1 MDPEAEV
8 RPWIVARIDIGVVR
22 CLCPEWAAICRP
34 GPDGFQPSDLE
45 LRECPL
51 PECGDGEAWAK
62 GGQLLS
68 WRIADSLCSRSLCT
82 VLQVL
87 LATHLMS
94 MDPTMRNAMAGGEAA
109 GRTEGS
115 AYYKMMNW
123 EPGSV
128 ITWRIAGLVLES
140 KVDGFSK
147 GEIVFA
153 QAPWRE
159 INAVNAGA
167 LQKMPE
173 GVSPS
178 AAFSCLALTAVTG
191 YLGVKHVMRPNP
203 GDVAY
208 VSGAAGA
215 TGLIAC
221 HTLKQMG
228 CRVIGSAG
236 SAEKVK
242 YLESLGFE
250 AFNYHEEK
258 VLNALKRL
266 APAGLNACFD
276 NVGGETLEAVLEMM
290 NDTGSVTLCGA
301 ISQYDTKPEQRYG
314 VRNLFQ
320 VVAKRLRIE
329 GFIQGF
335 FPREVH
341 AEAAETLS
349 SWLRAGKISD
359 CSSFVD
365 GFENL
370 PDGILGLFSGRNTG
384 KMLVRVPLELCK
396 F

>member
-1 MDPEAEV
+1 MAARKNRE
-8 RPWIVARIDIGVVR
+8 WI
-22 CLCPEWAAICRP
+22 LKQRP
-34 GPDGFQPSDLE
+34 GPEGFQTTDLE
-45 LRECPL
+45 LRECPM
-51 PECGDGEAWAK
+51 PECQEGE
-62 GGQLLS
+62 
-68 WRIADSLCSRSLCT
+68 
-82 VLQVL
+82 VL

-94 MDPTMRNAMAGGEAA
+94 MDPTMRNAMAGEEAA
-109 GRTEGS
+109 ERTEGS
-115 AYYKMMNW
+115 AYFKMMNW
-123 EPGSV
+123 TPGSV

-140 KVDGFSK
+140 KAAGFSK
-147 GEIVFA
+147 GEMVFA
-153 QAPWRE
+153 NAPWRE
-159 INAVNAGA
+159 INAVTPEM

-178 AAFSCLALTAVTG
+178 AAFSCLALTAMTG
-191 YLGVKHVMRPNP
+191 YLGVKHVTRPNP

-236 SAEKVK
+236 SADKVK
-242 YLESLGFE
+242 HLQSLGFE
-250 AFNYHEEK
+250 AFNYRDES
-258 VLNALKRL
+258 VLAALKRL
-266 APAGLNACFD
+266 CPEGLNACFD

-301 ISQYDTKPEQRYG
+301 ISQYDAKPEQRYG
-314 VRNLFQ
+314 VRNLFHII
-320 VVAKRLRIE
+320 AKRLRME
-329 GFIQGF
+329 GFIVGF
-335 FPREVH
+335 FPPEAM
-341 AEAAETLS
+341 AEASETLS
-349 SWLRAGKISD
+349 SWLREGKISD

-370 PDGILGLFSGRNTG
+370 PDGIMGLFRGTNTG

>member
-1 MDPEAEV
+1 MSHV
-8 RPWIVARIDIGVVR
+8 HTR
-22 CLCPEWAAICRP
+22 CISVSE
-34 GPDGFQPSDLE
+34 
-45 LRECPL
+45 
-51 PECGDGEAWAK
+51 
-62 GGQLLS
+62 
-68 WRIADSLCSRSLCT
+68 
-82 VLQVL
+82 VL

-94 MDPTMRNAMAGGEAA
+94 MDPTMRNAMAGEEAA

-123 EPGSV
+123 TPGSV

-140 KVDGFSK
+140 KAAGFSK
-147 GEIVFA
+147 GEMVFA

-159 INAVNAGA
+159 INAVSAEA

-178 AAFSCLALTAVTG
+178 AAFSCLALTALTA
-191 YLGVKHVMRPNP
+191 YLGVKHVTRPQA

-221 HTLKQMG
+221 HTLRQMG

-242 YLESLGFE
+242 YLQSMGFE
-250 AFNYHEEK
+250 AFSYREES
-258 VLNALKRL
+258 VLPALQRL
-266 APAGLNACFD
+266 APTGLNVCFD

-301 ISQYDTKPEQRYG
+301 ISQYDTQPEQRYG

-320 VVAKRLRIE
+320 VVAKRLRVE
-329 GFIQGF
+329 GFIVGF
-335 FPREVH
+335 FPPEAH
-341 AEAAETLS
+341 AEASETLS
-349 SWLRAGKISD
+349 SWLREGKISD

-370 PDGILGLFSGRNTG
+370 PDGILGLFRGTNTG